1 MDRPFCTEDY
11 TGTNRLELPDKLSM
25 MGFRE
30 MQYMD
35 DIAPLVFAKIRT
47 MMGIPRDEFLL
58 SVGPSQLLGN
68 LLLGDLTSL
77 SMKGSEGKSGSVF
90 FTSFDG
96 RFMIKSIPLRE
107 KQTVMRILAEYFEVT
122 TTHSSLPCPQACI
135 SLTRAS
141 TCVTIHTPS

>member
-1 MDRPFCTEDY
+1 
-11 TGTNRLELPDKLSM
+11 M

-122 TTHSSLPCPQACI
+122 THCPAPMP
-135 SLTRAS
+135 AS
-141 TCVTIHTPS
+141 R